1 MTRRDYFIIFCL
13 LLPFFITLP
22 WALSTNS
29 KLGDQQ
35 ELTELVRDT
44 LHLKNLEFERL
55 QVKFDA
61 LKKANGTLVETN
73 DELEAGL
80 KARGVKVI
88 TRYLPAPAEAFTAT
102 QLERQRKIEQLTD
115 VNENLYGTIEQ
126 LRKSNGRD
134 LAPPPSPEPVAAPD
148 TPALAAT
155 EAVVV
160 NGSNE
165 PVAEMVTLVP
175 DDVRTINVN
184 QRMKEQL
191 NNLALK
197 DLRAGAFAV
206 RMLQEMSG
214 DSVKIGS
221 DARKMQVSFDVNN
234 VPANYQGERS
244 LYLVVTNRRG
254 EPVTGENPVKA
265 QVPFS
270 GTKVELMAMAAR
282 KMSLGETQHVTMEQE
297 LKRKL
302 PAGQYRAQVFSDL
315 ALLGITDFVVK

>member
-22 WALSTNS
+22 WALNTNG
-29 KLGDQQ
+29 KLGDQR

-44 LHLKNLEFERL
+44 LHLKNLELERL

-61 LKKANGTLVETN
+61 LKKANQKLVDTN

-88 TRYLPAPAEAFTAT
+88 TRYLPAPAEAFTDT

-134 LAPPPSPEPVAAPD
+134 LAPPTPPEPAAAPENPT
-148 TPALAAT
+148 TPG
-155 EAVVV
+155 AVAVRNNV
-160 NGSNE
+160 E
-165 PVAEMVTLVP
+165 PTAEDAVTLVP
-175 DDVRTINVN
+175 DDVRTVNVN

-191 NNLALK
+191 NSLTLK
-197 DLRAGAFAV
+197 DLRAGTFTV
-206 RMLQEMSG
+206 NMLQEMRG

-221 DARKMQVSFDVNN
+221 AARKMKVSFDVNN

-244 LYLVVTNRRG
+244 LYLVITNRRG
-254 EPVTGENPVKA
+254 EPITGENPVKA
-265 QVPFS
+265 KVPFS
-270 GTKVELMAMAAR
+270 GMEVELMAMAAR
-282 KMSLGETQHVTMEQE
+282 KMSFGETQQITMEQE

-315 ALLGITDFVVK
+315 ALLGMTDFVVK

>member
-22 WALSTNS
+22 WALNS
-29 KLGDQQ
+29 YGKLGDQR
-35 ELTELVRDT
+35 ELTELTRDT
-44 LHLKNLEFERL
+44 LHLKSLEFERL

-61 LKKANGTLVETN
+61 LEEANRKLVDAN

-126 LRKSNGRD
+126 LRKSGGRD
-134 LAPPPSPEPVAAPD
+134 LAPPPDPAPAAAP
-148 TPALAAT
+148 TKQPASG
-155 EAVVV
+155 AVVV
-160 NGSNE
+160 RST
-165 PVAEMVTLVP
+165 AEVVTMVP
-175 DDVRTINVN
+175 DDVRTVSVN
-184 QRMKEQL
+184 QRMDEQVK
-191 NNLALK
+191 NLALK
-197 DLRAGAFAV
+197 DLRANAFSV
-206 RMLQEMSG
+206 RILREMGG
-214 DSVKIGS
+214 DSLKTDS
-221 DARKMQVSFDVNN
+221 QSRKMQISFGVDD
-234 VPANYQGERS
+234 VPADYQGERS

-265 QVPFS
+265 MVPF
-270 GTKVELMAMAAR
+270 GGMEVELMAMAAR
-282 KMSLGETQHVTMEQE
+282 KMSLGTTQRVVMEQE
-297 LKRKL
+297 LKRAL

-315 ALLGITDFVVK
+315 ALLGMTDFVVK